1 MEGEHTP
8 VPEEEQSNY
17 HIPEVSSVSED
28 LARESSQITV
38 NDPEVQELIASGIE
52 TEDAIMRVRGKRAAE
67 ESH

>member
-17 HIPEVSSVSED
+17 HIPEVGSVPED
-28 LARESSQITV
+28 LAREGSPITV